1 VAEACKFTA
10 KKTQPPHDCGH
21 RSEPFTV
28 CIANEYSRAR
38 STVRHRCGLM
48 IVVFFRD
55 AVIDCRILTLYV
67 YLIFFFFGDFTHKL
81 EKK

>member
-1 VAEACKFTA
+1 
-10 KKTQPPHDCGH
+10 
-21 RSEPFTV
+21 
-28 CIANEYSRAR
+28 
-38 STVRHRCGLM
+38 M